1 MPIVNH
7 EDTIVE
13 MLRNDPEFLVEYIR
27 ESFTDG
33 DQGIFHI
40 AIQRLIKAGKY
51 NLDVVE
57 KETA

>member
-13 MLRNDPEFLVEYIR
+13 MLRDDPEFLVEYIR

-33 DQGIFHI
+33 DQGIFQI
-40 AIQRLIKAGKY
+40 AIQRLIKARKY

-57 KETA
+57 KEAA

>member
-13 MLRNDPEFLVEYIR
+13 MLRDDPEFLVEYIR

-33 DQGIFHI
+33 DQGIFQI

-57 KETA
+57 TEAA

>member
-13 MLRNDPEFLVEYIR
+13 MLRDDPEFLVEYIR

-33 DQGIFHI
+33 NQGIFQI

-57 KETA
+57 KEAA

>member
-33 DQGIFHI
+33 DQGIFQI